1 MADGGWIKLYRV
13 LLDDDLWIDCTPVQK
28 AVMITLLLM
37 ANHKERKWI
46 WQGKKFSAKPG
57 QLVTSLESIK
67 GKAGK
72 GVSIR
77 AVRTS
82 LTKFENVGFLTNQST
97 NSGRL
102 VTITNWAKYQEGI
115 EESTNELTGNRQ
127 ATDKQ
132 ATTNKNEKN
141 DKNEK
146 KRNSQHSRKREYA
159 DGSPE
164 MIEARYL
171 WEWIKKNNPEANKE
185 PNLQSWAD
193 DIRKM
198 HEIDGRPF
206 EKIHRM
212 INWSQNNE
220 FWAPNILSAAKL
232 RAQYL
237 TMAARAN
244 ADANRK
250 RGKSPFKASAQPAW
264 ADPNYVA
271 PAPKTASPELLA
283 SLAEKRARFAA
294 EQEAIES
301 KKGNDDY
308 GKVSSQPS
316 NL

>member
-28 AVMITLLLM
+28 VVMITLLLM

-46 WQGKKFSAKPG
+46 WQGKKFAAKPG

-82 LTKFENVGFLTNQST
+82 LTKFENVGFLTSEST

-102 VTITNWAKYQEGI
+102 VTIANWAKYQECI

-132 ATTNKNEKN
+132 VTTNKNVKN

-146 KRNSQHSRKREYA
+146 KEDSQHSRKRKYA
-159 DGSPE
+159 DDSPE
-164 MIEARYL
+164 MIEAVYL
-171 WEWIKKNNPEANKE
+171 WEKIKGNNPEHRK

-193 DIRKM
+193 DVRKM
-198 HEIDGRPF
+198 NELDHRPF
-206 EKIHRM
+206 DKIHKM
-212 INWSQNNE
+212 IDWCQRDGFWST
-220 FWAPNILSAAKL
+220 NILSAAKL
-232 RAQYL
+232 RSKYD
-237 TMAARAN
+237 TMAAQAN
-244 ADANRK
+244 SKWQSRNRPINPK
-250 RGKSPFKASAQPAW
+250 TAQPAW
-264 ADPNYVA
+264 ADPNYQ
-271 PAPKTASPELLA
+271 SPDAKPTDLA
-283 SLAEKRARFAA
+283 TKQQLAEQMAKLRENREKRKESAR
-294 EQEAIES
+294 
-301 KKGNDDY
+301 
-308 GKVSSQPS
+308 
-316 NL
+316 

>member
-102 VTITNWAKYQEGI
+102 VTIANWAKYQEGI

-132 ATTNKNEKN
+132 ATTNKNVKN

-159 DGSPE
+159 DDSPE
-164 MIEARYL
+164 MIEAVYL
-171 WEWIKKNNPEANKE
+171 WEKIKGNNP
-185 PNLQSWAD
+185 
-193 DIRKM
+193 
-198 HEIDGRPF
+198 
-206 EKIHRM
+206 
-212 INWSQNNE
+212 
-220 FWAPNILSAAKL
+220 
-232 RAQYL
+232 
-237 TMAARAN
+237 
-244 ADANRK
+244 
-250 RGKSPFKASAQPAW
+250 
-264 ADPNYVA
+264 
-271 PAPKTASPELLA
+271 
-283 SLAEKRARFAA
+283 
-294 EQEAIES
+294 
-301 KKGNDDY
+301 
-308 GKVSSQPS
+308 
-316 NL
+316 